1 MSVGTFMDSLEKLGV
16 VFDLADG
23 VLCVAALLG
32 ALSEAQRHE
41 LAARRDE
48 VERLVRVALG
58 PYGPNTRLVTAPVD
72 HAQLTLG
79 EAA

>member
-1 MSVGTFMDSLEKLGV
+1 MTVGAFMDSLECQGVAFDLIEGVLQVSAPLGV
-16 VFDLADG
+16 
-23 VLCVAALLG
+23 
-32 ALSEAQRHE
+32 LSEAQRHE

-58 PYGPNTRLVTAPVD
+58 PYQPVVRV
-72 HAQLTLG
+72 AEANPVQSAFG